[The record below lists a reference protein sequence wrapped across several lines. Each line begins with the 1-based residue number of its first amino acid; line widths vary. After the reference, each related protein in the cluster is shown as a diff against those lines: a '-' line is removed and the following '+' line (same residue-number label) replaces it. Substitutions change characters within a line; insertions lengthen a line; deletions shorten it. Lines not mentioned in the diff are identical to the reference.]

1 MRHASVECVCVSV
14 CEGDAVCSPP
24 PAASQRRAQWGTR
37 VVPPRM
43 ELRRVGGHPPR
54 LGGGENDYIL
64 LCVWCRLVVLRKTG
78 GGEVE
83 GIVGEKGGLSTTT

>member
-1 MRHASVECVCVSV
+1 
-14 CEGDAVCSPP
+14 
-24 PAASQRRAQWGTR
+24 
-37 VVPPRM
+37 M